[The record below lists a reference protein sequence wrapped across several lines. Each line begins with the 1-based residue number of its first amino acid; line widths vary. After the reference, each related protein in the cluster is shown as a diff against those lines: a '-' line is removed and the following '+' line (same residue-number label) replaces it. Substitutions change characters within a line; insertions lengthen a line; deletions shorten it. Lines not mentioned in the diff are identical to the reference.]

1 MGTGKKHIRSTVLFC
16 NHLTRWR
23 ESDKITALPTV
34 TKESSN
40 GDFSEVACYDLRYY
54 SRFLQPALFGLQEV
68 KGKNYSP
75 RTSFGLYLIVLKTEF
90 SKYWVTLD
98 TEVLMAG
105 APAFLTWE
113 HLTPH
118 WKMDAGTAQA
128 RWPRPAR
135 PQGTAWSRGPRPI
148 SLGPQRAVGSSPE
161 ALTHVLCVQLYGR
174 HLFERN
180 VASPAVP
187 AAAQA
192 APRRRGHGAATQPR
206 RSAGARVL
214 LGPGSFAARTA
225 TPGPGGEAEAEA
237 RPPGEG
243 ARTARG
249 GGAFVGKWAGPAG
262 LKEGV
267 AGGLGDVER

>member
-1 MGTGKKHIRSTVLFC
+1 M
-16 NHLTRWR
+16 
-23 ESDKITALPTV
+23 
-34 TKESSN
+34 
-40 GDFSEVACYDLRYY
+40 
-54 SRFLQPALFGLQEV
+54 
-68 KGKNYSP
+68 
-75 RTSFGLYLIVLKTEF
+75 
-90 SKYWVTLD
+90 
-98 TEVLMAG
+98 
-105 APAFLTWE
+105 
-113 HLTPH
+113 
-118 WKMDAGTAQA
+118 
-128 RWPRPAR
+128 
-135 PQGTAWSRGPRPI
+135 
-148 SLGPQRAVGSSPE
+148 
-161 ALTHVLCVQLYGR
+161 
-174 HLFERN
+174 
-180 VASPAVP
+180 ASPAVP

-267 AGGLGDVER
+267 AGGQGGVER